1 MKRFT
6 KITAIVFSLTLL
18 MSMTNFM
25 SAGNK
30 KENLDKQLEPFPV
43 AAEGM
48 VRHVIQLDKKSDESM
63 YKVEIVPG
71 KMMNVDCNN
80 HRLMGTLEEKDLQG
94 WGYTYYEF
102 SSKGQTASTMMA
114 CPGVANKDKFI
125 TGQTMIIRYN
135 SKLPVVIYA
144 PKGFDVK
151 YRIWKAG
158 KDQLSVEK

>member
-18 MSMTNFM
+18 MSMTNLM

-48 VRHVIQLDKKSDESM
+48 VRHVIQLDKKSDESV

-102 SSKGQTASTMMA
+102 TSNGDAASTMMA
-114 CPGVANKDKFI
+114 CPGPKTNKFV